1 MKEKQFYRKEKK
13 FSIGNL
19 GVFFK
24 PYKKLLIIGPAF
36 KLMEAVL
43 ELFLPFFMSKVID
56 VGIKNGDRAYIY
68 KMGIIMLITAVV
80 GVICALI
87 CQYSASLV
95 SQGVG
100 TDMRNEI
107 FRHME
112 TLSGRE
118 QDRFGTASLINRITN
133 DVNQVQLAVAMF
145 IRLVIRAP
153 FLCIGGLIM
162 SFFLDVKLSLILLIV
177 LPVFVAVLYHTMKK
191 SIPLYGKVQKKLDEI
206 SLSLRENLSGVRVI
220 RAFARTALE
229 EEKFKQI
236 NDGYAME
243 SVKVGRISAMLNPLT
258 TLILNI
264 AIAAIIWLGAVRVNN
279 GLMETGEVIAIVG
292 YVTQIL
298 AALIVISNLVVIF
311 TKAYASAG
319 RIGEVLSTETSI
331 TSPAAGSAG
340 RAAYDE
346 KTPAVEFQK
355 VFFAYKEDNDNRKE
369 TDSYALN
376 NISFQVRQGATFGI
390 IGGTGSGKSSV
401 VNLIPRFYD
410 TLQGSV
416 KVFGKEVRDYRLAE
430 LRGKIGMVPQKSVLV
445 TGTIAEN
452 LSWGKE
458 DASPE
463 ELKEA
468 AVIAQADEFISSLPK
483 GYDTPVNRGG
493 VNVSGGQRQRLAIA
507 RALVRRPEILILDDS
522 FNALDYATD
531 AALRKALKE
540 KTKGMT
546 VFIISQRA
554 STLRNC
560 DQIMVLNE
568 GEIAG
573 LGTHEELLKNCEVY
587 EEICR
592 SQEAYETM
600 EETDGSGE
608 KRQQDE

>member
-1 MKEKQFYRKEKK
+1 MKEKNLYM
-13 FSIGNL
+13 GNL
-19 GVFFK
+19 GIFFR

-36 KLMEAVL
+36 KLAEAIL
-43 ELFLPFFMSKVID
+43 ELFLPFLMSKVID
-56 VGIKNGDRAYIY
+56 VGIKNGDRDYVY
-68 KMGIIMLITAVV
+68 RMGAVMLVTAIV

-95 SQGVG
+95 SQGIG
-100 TDMRNEI
+100 TDIRNEL

-112 TLSGRE
+112 TLSGKE
-118 QDRFGTASLINRITN
+118 QDKFGTASLINRITN

-162 SFFLDVKLSLILLIV
+162 SFLLDVKLSLIVLLV
-177 LPVFVAVLYHTMKK
+177 LPVFVGVLYQTMKK
-191 SIPLYGKVQKKLDEI
+191 SIPLYGRVQKKLDEI

-220 RAFARTALE
+220 RAFARTAAE
-229 EEKFKQI
+229 EEKFQKV
-236 NDGYAME
+236 NNEYAMNA
-243 SVKVGRISAMLNPLT
+243 VKVGKISAMLNPVT
-258 TLILNI
+258 TLILNV
-264 AIAAIIWLGAVRVNN
+264 AIAAIIWLGAVRVNK
-279 GLMETGEVIAIVG
+279 GFMETGEVIAIVG

-319 RIGEVLSTETSI
+319 RINEVLSTETSI
-331 TSPAAGSAG
+331 TNPAAAG
-340 RAAYDE
+340 RREGNYREGA
-346 KTPAVEFQK
+346 PAVEFDK
-355 VFFAYKEDNDNRKE
+355 VFFAYKEDSSESKDNMKE
-369 TDSYALN
+369 TGSYALN
-376 NISFQVRQGATFGI
+376 DISFKVMKGETFGI

-410 TLQGSV
+410 TLLGSV
-416 KVFGKEVRDYRLAE
+416 KVFGKEVRDYDLAE
-430 LRGKIGMVPQKSVLV
+430 LRGKIGMVPQRSVLI

-452 LSWGKE
+452 LRWGKE
-458 DASPE
+458 NSTLE

-468 AVIAQADEFISSLPK
+468 ASIAQAEEFIRSLPE
-483 GYDTPVNRGG
+483 GFDTPIRRGG

-507 RALVRRPEILILDDS
+507 RALVRRPKILILDDS

-540 KTKGMT
+540 QTKGMT
-546 VFIISQRA
+546 VFMISQRA

-573 LGTHEELLKNCEVY
+573 LGTHEELLKNCQVY

-592 SQEAYETM
+592 SQETSETG
-600 EETDGSGE
+600 EKEGVGSG
-608 KRQQDE
+608 K

>member
-1 MKEKQFYRKEKK
+1 MKEKNLYM
-13 FSIGNL
+13 GNL
-19 GVFFK
+19 GIFFR
-24 PYKKLLIIGPAF
+24 PYKKLLVIGPAF
-36 KLMEAVL
+36 KLAEAIL
-43 ELFLPFFMSKVID
+43 ELFLPFLMSKVID
-56 VGIKNGDRAYIY
+56 VGIKNGDRDYVY
-68 KMGIIMLITAVV
+68 RMGAVMLVTAIV

-95 SQGVG
+95 SQGIG
-100 TDMRNEI
+100 TDIRNEL

-112 TLSGRE
+112 TLSGKE
-118 QDRFGTASLINRITN
+118 QDKFGTASLINRITN

-162 SFFLDVKLSLILLIV
+162 SFLLDVKLSLIVLLV
-177 LPVFVAVLYHTMKK
+177 LPVFVGVLYQTMKK
-191 SIPLYGKVQKKLDEI
+191 SIPLYGRVQKKLDEI

-220 RAFARTALE
+220 RAFARTAAE
-229 EEKFKQI
+229 EEKFQKV
-236 NDGYAME
+236 NNEYAMNA
-243 SVKVGRISAMLNPLT
+243 VKVGKISAMLNPVT
-258 TLILNI
+258 TLILNV
-264 AIAAIIWLGAVRVNN
+264 AIAAIIWLGAVRVNK
-279 GLMETGEVIAIVG
+279 GFMETGEVIAIVG

-319 RIGEVLSTETSI
+319 RINEVLSTETSI
-331 TSPAAGSAG
+331 TNPAAAG
-340 RAAYDE
+340 RREGDYREGA
-346 KTPAVEFQK
+346 PAVEFDK
-355 VFFAYKEDNDNRKE
+355 VFFAYKEDSYESNDNIKE
-369 TDSYALN
+369 TGSYALN
-376 NISFQVRQGATFGI
+376 DISFKVMKGETFGI

-410 TLQGSV
+410 ALLGSV
-416 KVFGKEVRDYRLAE
+416 KVFGKEVKDYDLAE
-430 LRGKIGMVPQKSVLV
+430 LRGNIGMVPQRSVLI

-452 LSWGKE
+452 LRWGKE
-458 DASPE
+458 NSTLE

-468 AVIAQADEFISSLPK
+468 ASIAQAEEFIRSQPE
-483 GYDTPVNRGG
+483 GFDTPIRRGG

-507 RALVRRPEILILDDS
+507 RALVRRPKILILDDS

-546 VFIISQRA
+546 VFMISQRA

-573 LGTHEELLKNCEVY
+573 LGTHEELLKNCQVY

-592 SQEAYETM
+592 SQETSETG
-600 EETDGSGE
+600 EKEGVGSG
-608 KRQQDE
+608 K

>member
-1 MKEKQFYRKEKK
+1 M
-13 FSIGNL
+13 GNL
-19 GVFFK
+19 GIFFK

-36 KLMEAVL
+36 KLAEAIL
-43 ELFLPFFMSKVID
+43 ELFLPFLMSKVID
-56 VGIKNGDRAYIY
+56 VGIKNGDRDYVY
-68 KMGIIMLITAVV
+68 RMGAVMLVTAIV

-95 SQGVG
+95 SQGIG
-100 TDMRNEI
+100 TDIRNEL

-112 TLSGRE
+112 TLSGKE
-118 QDRFGTASLINRITN
+118 QDKFGTASLINRITN

-162 SFFLDVKLSLILLIV
+162 SFLLDVKLSLIVLLV
-177 LPVFVAVLYHTMKK
+177 LPVFVGVLYQTMKK
-191 SIPLYGKVQKKLDEI
+191 SIPLYGRVQKKLDEI

-220 RAFARTALE
+220 RAFARTAAE
-229 EEKFKQI
+229 EEKFQKV
-236 NDGYAME
+236 NNEYAMNA
-243 SVKVGRISAMLNPLT
+243 VKVGKISAMLNPVT
-258 TLILNI
+258 TLILNV
-264 AIAAIIWLGAVRVNN
+264 AIAAIIWLGAVRVNK
-279 GLMETGEVIAIVG
+279 GFMETGEVIAIVG

-319 RIGEVLSTETSI
+319 RINEVLSTETSI
-331 TSPAAGSAG
+331 TNPAAAG
-340 RAAYDE
+340 RREGNYREGA
-346 KTPAVEFQK
+346 PAVEFDK
-355 VFFAYKEDNDNRKE
+355 VFFAYKEDSNESKDNMKE
-369 TDSYALN
+369 TGSYALN
-376 NISFQVRQGATFGI
+376 DISFKVMKGETFGI

-410 TLQGSV
+410 TLLGSV
-416 KVFGKEVRDYRLAE
+416 KVFGKEVRDYDLAE
-430 LRGKIGMVPQKSVLV
+430 LRRKIGMVPQRSVLI

-452 LSWGKE
+452 LRWGKE
-458 DASPE
+458 DSTVE

-468 AVIAQADEFISSLPK
+468 ASIAQAEEFIRSLPE
-483 GYDTPVNRGG
+483 GFDTPIRRGG

-507 RALVRRPEILILDDS
+507 RALVRRPKILILDDS

-546 VFIISQRA
+546 VFMISQRA

-573 LGTHEELLKNCEVY
+573 LGTHEELLKNCQVY

-592 SQEAYETM
+592 SQETSETG
-600 EETDGSGE
+600 EKEGVGSG
-608 KRQQDE
+608 K

>member
-1 MKEKQFYRKEKK
+1 MKEKNLYM
-13 FSIGNL
+13 GNL
-19 GVFFK
+19 GIFFR

-36 KLMEAVL
+36 KLAEAIL

-56 VGIKNGDRAYIY
+56 VGIKNGDRDYVY
-68 KMGIIMLITAVV
+68 RMGAVMLVTAIV

-95 SQGVG
+95 SQGIG
-100 TDMRNEI
+100 TDIRNEL

-112 TLSGRE
+112 TLSGKE
-118 QDRFGTASLINRITN
+118 QDKFGTASLINRITN

-162 SFFLDVKLSLILLIV
+162 SFLLDVKLSLIVLLV
-177 LPVFVAVLYHTMKK
+177 LPVFVAVLYQTMKK
-191 SIPLYGKVQKKLDEI
+191 SIPLYGRVQKKLDEI

-220 RAFARTALE
+220 RAFARTAAE
-229 EEKFKQI
+229 EEKFQKV
-236 NDGYAME
+236 NNEYAMNA
-243 SVKVGRISAMLNPLT
+243 VKVGKISAMLNPLT
-258 TLILNI
+258 TLILNV
-264 AIAAIIWLGAVRVNN
+264 AIAAIIWLGAVRVNK
-279 GLMETGEVIAIVG
+279 GFMETGEVIAIVG

-319 RIGEVLSTETSI
+319 RINEVLSTETSI
-331 TSPAAGSAG
+331 TNPAAAG
-340 RAAYDE
+340 RREGDYREGA
-346 KTPAVEFQK
+346 PAVEFDK
-355 VFFAYKEDNDNRKE
+355 VFFSYKEDGNDSKDNMKE
-369 TDSYALN
+369 TGSYALN
-376 NISFQVRQGATFGI
+376 DISFKVMKGETFGI

-410 TLQGSV
+410 TLLGSV
-416 KVFGKEVRDYRLAE
+416 KVFGKEVKDYELE
-430 LRGKIGMVPQKSVLV
+430 GLRGKIGMVPQRSVLI

-452 LSWGKE
+452 LRWGKE
-458 DASPE
+458 DSTLE

-468 AVIAQADEFISSLPK
+468 ASIAQAEEFIRSLPE
-483 GYDTPVNRGG
+483 GFDTPIRRGG

-507 RALVRRPEILILDDS
+507 RALVRRPKILILDDS

-540 KTKGMT
+540 QTKGMT
-546 VFIISQRA
+546 VFMISQRA

-592 SQEAYETM
+592 SQETSETG
-600 EETDGSGE
+600 EKEGVGSG
-608 KRQQDE
+608 K

>member
-1 MKEKQFYRKEKK
+1 MKEKNLYM
-13 FSIGNL
+13 GNL
-19 GVFFK
+19 GIFFK

-36 KLMEAVL
+36 KLAEAIL
-43 ELFLPFFMSKVID
+43 ELFLPFLMSKVID
-56 VGIKNGDRAYIY
+56 VGIKNGDRDYVY
-68 KMGIIMLITAVV
+68 RMGAVMLVTAIV

-95 SQGVG
+95 SQGIG
-100 TDMRNEI
+100 TDIRNEL

-112 TLSGRE
+112 TLSGKE
-118 QDRFGTASLINRITN
+118 QDKFGTASLINRITN

-162 SFFLDVKLSLILLIV
+162 SFLLDVKLSLIVLLV
-177 LPVFVAVLYHTMKK
+177 LPVFVGVLYQTMKK
-191 SIPLYGKVQKKLDEI
+191 SIPLYGRVQKKLDEI

-220 RAFARTALE
+220 RAFARTAAE
-229 EEKFKQI
+229 EEKFQKV
-236 NDGYAME
+236 NNEYAMNA
-243 SVKVGRISAMLNPLT
+243 VKVGKISAMLNPVT
-258 TLILNI
+258 TLILNV
-264 AIAAIIWLGAVRVNN
+264 AIAAIIWLGAVRVNK
-279 GLMETGEVIAIVG
+279 GFMETGEVIAIVG

-319 RIGEVLSTETSI
+319 RINEVLSTETSI
-331 TSPAAGSAG
+331 TNPAAAG
-340 RAAYDE
+340 RREGNYREGA
-346 KTPAVEFQK
+346 PAVEFDK
-355 VFFAYKEDNDNRKE
+355 VFFAYKEDSNESKDNMKE
-369 TDSYALN
+369 TGSYALN
-376 NISFQVRQGATFGI
+376 DISFKVMKGETFGI

-410 TLQGSV
+410 TLLGSV
-416 KVFGKEVRDYRLAE
+416 KVFGKEVRDYDLAE
-430 LRGKIGMVPQKSVLV
+430 LRRKIGMVPQRSVLI

-452 LSWGKE
+452 LRWGKE
-458 DASPE
+458 DSTVE

-468 AVIAQADEFISSLPK
+468 ASIAQAEEFIRSLPE
-483 GYDTPVNRGG
+483 GFDTPIRRGG

-507 RALVRRPEILILDDS
+507 RALVRRPKILILDDS

-546 VFIISQRA
+546 VFMISQRA

-573 LGTHEELLKNCEVY
+573 LGTHEELLKNCQVY

-592 SQEAYETM
+592 SQETSETG
-600 EETDGSGE
+600 EKEGVGSG
-608 KRQQDE
+608 K

>member
-1 MKEKQFYRKEKK
+1 MKEKNLYM
-13 FSIGNL
+13 GNL
-19 GVFFK
+19 GIFFR

-36 KLMEAVL
+36 KLAEAIL
-43 ELFLPFFMSKVID
+43 ELFLPFLMSKVID
-56 VGIKNGDRAYIY
+56 VGIKNGDRDYVY
-68 KMGIIMLITAVV
+68 RMGAVMLVTAIV

-95 SQGVG
+95 SQGIG
-100 TDMRNEI
+100 TDIRNEL

-112 TLSGRE
+112 TLSGKE
-118 QDRFGTASLINRITN
+118 QDKFGTASLINRITN

-162 SFFLDVKLSLILLIV
+162 SFLLDVKLSLIVLLV
-177 LPVFVAVLYHTMKK
+177 LPVFVAVLYQTMKK
-191 SIPLYGKVQKKLDEI
+191 SIPLYGRVQKKLDEI

-220 RAFARTALE
+220 RAFARTAAE
-229 EEKFKQI
+229 EEKFQKV
-236 NDGYAME
+236 NNEYAMNA
-243 SVKVGRISAMLNPLT
+243 VKVGKISAMLNPVT
-258 TLILNI
+258 TLILNV
-264 AIAAIIWLGAVRVNN
+264 AIAAIIWLGAVRVNK
-279 GLMETGEVIAIVG
+279 GFMETGEVIAIVG

-319 RIGEVLSTETSI
+319 RINEVLSTETSI
-331 TSPAAGSAG
+331 TNPAAAG
-340 RAAYDE
+340 RREGNYREGA
-346 KTPAVEFQK
+346 PAVEFDK
-355 VFFAYKEDNDNRKE
+355 VFFAYKEDSSESKDNMKE
-369 TDSYALN
+369 TGSYALN
-376 NISFQVRQGATFGI
+376 DISFKVMKGETFGI

-410 TLQGSV
+410 TLLGSV
-416 KVFGKEVRDYRLAE
+416 KVFGKEVRDYDLAE
-430 LRGKIGMVPQKSVLV
+430 LRGKIGMVPQRSVLI

-452 LSWGKE
+452 LRWGKE
-458 DASPE
+458 NSTLE

-468 AVIAQADEFISSLPK
+468 ASIAQAEEFIRSLPE
-483 GYDTPVNRGG
+483 GFDTPIRRGG

-507 RALVRRPEILILDDS
+507 RALVRRPKILILDDS

-540 KTKGMT
+540 QTKGMT
-546 VFIISQRA
+546 VFMISQRA

-573 LGTHEELLKNCEVY
+573 LGTHEELLKNCQVY

-592 SQEAYETM
+592 SQETSETG
-600 EETDGSGE
+600 EKEGVGSG
-608 KRQQDE
+608 K

>member
-1 MKEKQFYRKEKK
+1 MKEKNLYM
-13 FSIGNL
+13 GNL
-19 GVFFK
+19 GIFFR

-36 KLMEAVL
+36 KLAEAIL
-43 ELFLPFFMSKVID
+43 ELFLPFLMSKVID
-56 VGIKNGDRAYIY
+56 VGIKNGDRDYVY
-68 KMGIIMLITAVV
+68 RMGAVMLVTAIV

-95 SQGVG
+95 SQGIG
-100 TDMRNEI
+100 TDIRNEL

-112 TLSGRE
+112 TLSGKE
-118 QDRFGTASLINRITN
+118 QDKFGTASLINRITN

-162 SFFLDVKLSLILLIV
+162 SFLLDVKLSLIVLLV
-177 LPVFVAVLYHTMKK
+177 LPVFVGVLYQTMKK
-191 SIPLYGKVQKKLDEI
+191 SIPLYGRVQKKLDEI

-220 RAFARTALE
+220 RAFARTAAE
-229 EEKFKQI
+229 EEKFQKV
-236 NDGYAME
+236 NNEYAMNA
-243 SVKVGRISAMLNPLT
+243 VKVGKISAMLNPVT
-258 TLILNI
+258 TLILNV
-264 AIAAIIWLGAVRVNN
+264 AIAAIIWLGAVRVNK
-279 GLMETGEVIAIVG
+279 GFMETGEVIAIVG

-319 RIGEVLSTETSI
+319 RINEVLSTETSI
-331 TSPAAGSAG
+331 TNPAAAG
-340 RAAYDE
+340 RREGNYREGA
-346 KTPAVEFQK
+346 PAVEFDK
-355 VFFAYKEDNDNRKE
+355 VFFAYKEDSNESKDNMKE
-369 TDSYALN
+369 TGSYALN
-376 NISFQVRQGATFGI
+376 DISFKVMKGETFGI

-410 TLQGSV
+410 TLLGSV
-416 KVFGKEVRDYRLAE
+416 KVFGKEVRDYDLAE
-430 LRGKIGMVPQKSVLV
+430 LRGKIGMVPQRSILI

-452 LSWGKE
+452 LRWGKE
-458 DASPE
+458 DSTVE

-468 AVIAQADEFISSLPK
+468 ASIAQAEEFIRSLPE
-483 GYDTPVNRGG
+483 GFDTPIRRGG

-507 RALVRRPEILILDDS
+507 RALVRRPKILILDDS

-540 KTKGMT
+540 QTKGMT
-546 VFIISQRA
+546 VFMISQRA

-573 LGTHEELLKNCEVY
+573 LGTHEELLKNCQVY

-592 SQEAYETM
+592 SQETSETG
-600 EETDGSGE
+600 EKEGVGSG
-608 KRQQDE
+608 K